1 MIFKSFH
8 FLYFVVISTILTA
21 ILYSQADKLVL
32 NLYISK
38 EILLFIGIIMNY
50 IIGCFLI
57 RHVTIDEKYISIY
70 YPLRV
75 FNRKIILTFNEIK
88 ELKVSR
94 VPRSG
99 IIMRIFVANR
109 FLPYRFKL
117 SLFSDVNKF
126 KIFLKS
132 LINVNIKVDKNV

>member
-1 MIFKSFH
+1 
-8 FLYFVVISTILTA
+8 LTA

-32 NLYISK
+32 SLYISK
-38 EILLFIGIIMNY
+38 EILLFIGIIINY

-57 RHVTIDEKYISIY
+57 RYVTIDDKYISIY

-75 FNRKIILTFNEIK
+75 FNRKIILNFNKIK